1 MTPWSLFLLSLAPRI
16 TYLAVEHRQIYHSFL
31 GNLYEGISYDLA
43 YFQTFT
49 FRNVPTTGIEPLYP
63 SFLAVFTALC
73 DNLYLTIGLQAAVV
87 SLAPPL
93 IYRLC
98 LELGLTRRAAMMAGA
113 LYALHPY
120 LIRHSTLMSEVTFYS
135 LLLIVSCFCFVKC
148 ERRGRKETFFCGTA
162 FGLLLLSRASSLPIV
177 VAALAALFWRKR
189 WKQALIIGCLC
200 FGMTFPFALRN
211 YHLERVWTPSRSG
224 INLFEGNCEYTAA
237 VLPKYSTDLLNAYA
251 FARLQKERPEILSPT
266 DTGENLFYTKG
277 AADDFFTEKAVEY
290 IRAHPWQTLAQR
302 AKNVFYLFY
311 PRLVPR
317 FSVNHKSNLNLF
329 PDGSVTAQN
338 VPPRELFSEI
348 LYSTYYGTILVGAL
362 AGLWLRRSKL
372 LRGDFILIA
381 TAVSFAVVY
390 SIYWPATRLRA
401 PMDFVLIFYAACAFS
416 RLAGRGRPE

>member
-1 MTPWSLFLLSLAPRI
+1 MTSWSLFLLSLAPRI
-16 TYLAVEHRQIYHSFL
+16 AYLAVEQHQIYRSFR

-63 SFLAVFTALC
+63 SFLAILLAIF
-73 DNLYLTIGLQAAVV
+73 DNLYLMIGLQAVVV
-87 SLAPPL
+87 SLAAPL
-93 IYRLC
+93 MYRLG
-98 LELGLTRRAAMMAGA
+98 LELGVARRVAILAAAM
-113 LYALHPY
+113 YALHPY
-120 LIRHSTLMSEVTFYS
+120 LIRHSVLMSEVTFYS
-135 LLLIVSCFCFVKC
+135 LLLIVACFCFVRC
-148 ERRGRKETFFCGTA
+148 ERRGGKKALFCGIA

-177 VAALAALFWRKR
+177 VAALAALAWRGR
-189 WKQALIIGCLC
+189 WRQALIIGGLC
-200 FGMTFPFALRN
+200 FAMTFPFAVRN
-211 YHLERVWTPSRSG
+211 YRLERVWIPSRGG

-251 FARLQKERPEILSPT
+251 FARLKKERPGVLSPQ
-266 DTGENLFYTKG
+266 DTGENLFYTTR

-290 IRAHPWQTLAQR
+290 MKEHPRQTLEQK

-317 FSVNHKSNLNLF
+317 FSINRKSSLLLF
-329 PDGSVTAQN
+329 PDGSVAARSM
-338 VPPRELFSEI
+338 PPREPFFDI
-348 LYSTYYGTILVGAL
+348 LYSIYYGAILAGAIV
-362 AGLWLRRSKL
+362 GLWLRRSKL

-390 SIYWPATRLRA
+390 SVYWPATRLRA

-416 RLAGRGRPE
+416 RLAGRGRTE